1 MQKVWALRKPILDAH
16 MLSLQ
21 KKIQVLEQKVDEI
34 VIENRV
40 GGFPKNNKY
49 LQLKNN
55 ISVIVEKS
63 MDFTAH

>member
-34 VIENRV
+34 VIEKVFAGNHYSIAKMKFV
-40 GGFPKNNKY
+40 SQSNPF
-49 LQLKNN
+49 
-55 ISVIVEKS
+55 
-63 MDFTAH
+63 